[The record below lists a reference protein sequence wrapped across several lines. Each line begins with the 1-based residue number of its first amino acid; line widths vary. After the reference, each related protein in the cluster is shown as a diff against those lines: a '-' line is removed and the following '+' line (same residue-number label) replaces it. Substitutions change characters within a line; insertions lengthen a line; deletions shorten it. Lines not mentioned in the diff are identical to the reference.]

1 MDKRR
6 MCSNCRAFITTDD
19 KVCPYCNTAIG
30 PRMIDQRLTA
40 DAMAGLVQGD
50 AFTTNLLLLIN
61 VGLYIA
67 TLLYSSNGR
76 AIEWTP
82 AGQALYVFGDK
93 DGYAIVRGLQWWR
106 LITAGYLHANLL
118 HIGVNMYSLFQLGP
132 LVDSVF
138 GTYRYLAIYT
148 VSTFTGFGLS
158 LLWAPN
164 NPAVGASA
172 AISGLVGAMVGL
184 GLREKNTALGR
195 EARRFYP
202 VAVLV
207 LAQGFLLPLPI
218 DNAAHI
224 WEVSSWLTLP
234 GPEPTRA
241 ARTRCG
247 KLWPG
252 WLWRSPPIRF
262 FAWRNSCSRGRLIQS
277 WQAVA

>member
-1 MDKRR
+1 

-224 WEVSSWLTLP
+224 GGFLGGLVVAYLARSRAHARGEDTLWK
-234 GPEPTRA
+234 T
-241 ARTRCG
+241 
-247 KLWPG
+247 L
-252 WLWRSPPIRF
+252 
-262 FAWRNSCSRGRLIQS
+262 AWV
-277 WQAVA
+277 AVAITAYSFFRMAQQLLSR